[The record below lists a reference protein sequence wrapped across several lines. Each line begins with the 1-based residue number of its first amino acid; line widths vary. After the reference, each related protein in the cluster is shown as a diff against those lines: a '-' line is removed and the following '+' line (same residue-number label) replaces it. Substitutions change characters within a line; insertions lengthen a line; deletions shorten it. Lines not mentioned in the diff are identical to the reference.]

1 MLNYLKAYALYPTA
15 EKYLKRDIRS
25 KLSALKDFEKLS
37 SNEKNHQQK
46 NKLYN
51 IIAFAGKNVPY
62 YQDLF
67 KKIHFNPE
75 NILKS
80 VDYIN
85 EIPLLTKEI
94 LREEGLRLVNQNITP
109 DLLNVRKTNGST
121 GLVTYVYYDAHALDW
136 TAAANLF
143 ASEMGGRDLTKKE
156 VHLVS
161 ELELNHTF
169 KSKWT
174 DQLKCL
180 CLNRKVVQT
189 KHFDANG
196 LKLLLDQ
203 IKELQPYSIQGHP
216 STLYYMAIEA
226 QKYGTTYSHLF
237 TSFESTGESI
247 DKHKVEIIEKSFN
260 CKVYNRYGNAEFGVI
275 AHSTSQFDV
284 LKIFQPMIYAESH
297 SLGNGLD
304 ELVLTG
310 LTNFSMPLIRYKTG
324 DVGHVLNKNSDSLIH
339 NLNGRFHDVI
349 QIGNNS
355 YPSHFIKDVLEN
367 IGGVDEFQI
376 VQKKETNEL
385 TLKLVPSNECNK
397 VAIENAIEKNCG
409 LQMKIEWI
417 SFEGLIM
424 QGWRDKFKYV
434 VRV

>member
-1 MLNYLKAYALYPTA
+1 
-15 EKYLKRDIRS
+15 
-25 KLSALKDFEKLS
+25 
-37 SNEKNHQQK
+37 
-46 NKLYN
+46 
-51 IIAFAGKNVPY
+51 
-62 YQDLF
+62 
-67 KKIHFNPE
+67 
-75 NILKS
+75 
-80 VDYIN
+80 
-85 EIPLLTKEI
+85 
-94 LREEGLRLVNQNITP
+94 
-109 DLLNVRKTNGST
+109 
-121 GLVTYVYYDAHALDW
+121 
-136 TAAANLF
+136 
-143 ASEMGGRDLTKKE
+143 
-156 VHLVS
+156 
-161 ELELNHTF
+161 
-169 KSKWT
+169 
-174 DQLKCL
+174 
-180 CLNRKVVQT
+180 
-189 KHFDANG
+189 
-196 LKLLLDQ
+196 
-203 IKELQPYSIQGHP
+203 
-216 STLYYMAIEA
+216 
-226 QKYGTTYSHLF
+226 
-237 TSFESTGESI
+237 
-247 DKHKVEIIEKSFN
+247 
-260 CKVYNRYGNAEFGVI
+260 
-275 AHSTSQFDV
+275 
-284 LKIFQPMIYAESH
+284 MIYAESH